1 MKIETKYI
9 NKVIASQKGTA
20 ILIVMALIAMLTS
33 VAIMSVN
40 RSTTDI
46 DLSFNS
52 LHEDKAFYVAE
63 AGAQR
68 ALAEMNNDNA
78 WRTGFYKQ
86 VLNGGYYNISLVDTL
101 TDTTLADTIVL
112 TAKGYYDQS
121 ISNLEVWITP
131 VYYYPYRYGM
141 FAGQDLNIAR
151 DGCVD
156 AYNSDS
162 GDYASTRVPDDG
174 DIGANGNITMD
185 KFVTIGGDANTALG
199 GSLFVDVGTVINGDT
214 STTQDSVI
222 LDMIPPSEYV
232 WAQSVSNAPAGL
244 SGSGYTYDAVTKTL
258 VTDASGSVVLQSGVY
273 YFSSIDLGQ
282 LSTLSLAPGAEVTI
296 YVDSNLTFGQG
307 STINDGGAP
316 RDLEIFSQYG
326 SLQFDQDNTFYGTF
340 YGPNADIFYDQTTQ
354 VYGSLIGNTLTIDK
368 NACFHYDQ
376 SLFDIKGR
384 STGEM
389 EAVAWKQN

>member
-1 MKIETKYI
+1 MIGIKYI
-9 NKVIASQKGTA
+9 NKIIASQRGTA

-46 DLSFNS
+46 DLSFNA
-52 LHEDKAFYVAE
+52 LNEDKAFYVAE

-86 VLNGGYYNISLVDTL
+86 VLDGGYYNILLVDSL
-101 TDTTLADTIVL
+101 TDSTLSDTIVL
-112 TAKGYYDQS
+112 SAKGYYDQS

-141 FAGQDLNIAR
+141 FAGQDLTIERNACI
-151 DGCVD
+151 D

-162 GDYASTRVPDDG
+162 GDYASTRVVDDG
-174 DIGANGNITMD
+174 DIGANGNINIG

-199 GSLFVDVGTVINGDT
+199 GSLFVDVGSVIMGDT
-214 STTQDSVI
+214 STTQDSVS

-232 WAQSVSNAPAGL
+232 WAETVSNAPAGL
-244 SGSGYTYDAVTKTL
+244 SGSGYTYDPVTKTL
-258 VTDASGSVVLQSGVY
+258 VTDASGSVEFQSGVY

-282 LSTLSLAPGAEVTI
+282 LSNLTLAPGAKVTI
-296 YVDSNLTFGQG
+296 YVDSNIIFGQG
-307 STINDGGAP
+307 STANDGGSPTA
-316 RDLEIFSQYG
+316 LEIFSQYG
-326 SLQFDQDNTFYGTF
+326 SLTFKQDNTFYGTF
-340 YGPNADIFYDQTTQ
+340 YGPNADIQFDQTTQ
-354 VYGSLIGNTLTIDK
+354 IYGSLIGNSLTMDR

-376 SLFDIKGR
+376 SLSEIKFR

-389 EAVAWKQN
+389 EAVAWRQN

>member
-1 MKIETKYI
+1 MIGIKYI

-46 DLSFNS
+46 DLSFNA
-52 LHEDKAFYVAE
+52 LNEDKAFYVAE
-63 AGAQR
+63 AGTQR

-78 WRTGFYKQ
+78 WRRGFHKQ
-86 VLNGGYYNISLVDTL
+86 VLDGGYYNISLVDSL
-101 TDTTLADTIVL
+101 TDSTLSDTIVL
-112 TAKGYYDQS
+112 SAKGYYDQS

-131 VYYYPYRYGM
+131 VYYYPYRYGL

-151 DGCVD
+151 NACVD
-156 AYNSDS
+156 AFNSDS
-162 GDYASTRVPDDG
+162 GTYAETQFNEDG
-174 DIGANGNITMD
+174 DIGANGNIIID

-199 GSLFVDVGTVINGDT
+199 GSLFVDNGSVILGDT
-214 STTQDSVI
+214 STTQDSVS
-222 LDMIPPSEYV
+222 LDMIPQSEYD
-232 WAQSVSNAPAGL
+232 WAKSVSNAPAGL
-244 SGSGYTYDAVTKTL
+244 SGAGYTYDAATQSL
-258 VTDASGSVVLQSGVY
+258 ITDASGSVEFQSGVY

-282 LSTLSLAPGAEVTI
+282 LSTLTLAPGAKVTI
-296 YVDSNLTFGQG
+296 YVDSNLTFEQG
-307 STINDGGAP
+307 STINDGGSP
-316 RDLEIFSQYG
+316 RALEIFSQYG

-354 VYGSLIGNTLTIDK
+354 VYGSLIGNSLTLDK

-376 SLFDIKGR
+376 SLYEIKGR

-389 EAVAWKQN
+389 EAVAWRQN

>member
-1 MKIETKYI
+1 MIGIKYI
-9 NKVIASQKGTA
+9 NKVIATQKGTA

-52 LHEDKAFYVAE
+52 LHEDKGFYIAE

-68 ALAEMNNDNA
+68 ALVELNKDNA

-86 VLNGGYYNISLVDTL
+86 VLDGGYYNISLVDTL

-112 TAKGYYDQS
+112 SAKGYYDQS
-121 ISNLEVWITP
+121 ISNLEVWIAP

-141 FAGQDLNIAR
+141 FAGQDLTIEK

-162 GDYASTRVPDDG
+162 GDYATTRLVDDG
-174 DIGANGNITMD
+174 DIGANGSIILG
-185 KFVTIGGDANTALG
+185 KFITIGGDVNTALG

-222 LDMIPPSEYV
+222 LDMIPQSEYD
-232 WAQSVSNAPAGL
+232 WAKSVSNAPAGL
-244 SGSGYTYDAVTKTL
+244 SGTNYTYDPVTQALT
-258 VTDASGSVVLQSGVY
+258 TDSIGGSVEFQSGVY
-273 YFSSIDLGQ
+273 YFSSIDLTM
-282 LSTLSLAPGAEVTI
+282 LSSITLAPGAEVTI
-296 YVDSNLTFGQG
+296 YVDSNINFGQG
-307 STINDGGAP
+307 STINDGGVP
-316 RDLEIFSQYG
+316 SDLEIFSQYG
-326 SLQFDQDNTFYGTF
+326 SLQFDQNNTFYGTF
-340 YGPNADIFYDQTTQ
+340 YGPNADIQYDQTTQ
-354 VYGSLIGNTLTIDK
+354 VYGSIIGNSLTLDR

-376 SLFDIKGR
+376 ALYDIKGR
-384 STGEM
+384 ATGAM
-389 EAVAWKQN
+389 EAVAWRQN

>member
-1 MKIETKYI
+1 MEQSSLKKLTA
-9 NKVIASQKGTA
+9 NQKGTA

-46 DLSFNS
+46 DLSYNQ

-86 VLNGGYYNISLVDTL
+86 VLDGGYYNISLVDTL

-112 TAKGYYDQS
+112 SAKGYYDQS
-121 ISNLEVWITP
+121 ITNLEVWITP
-131 VYYYPYRYGM
+131 VYYYPYRYGL
-141 FAGQDLNIAR
+141 FAGQDLFLAK
-151 DGCVD
+151 DACVD

-162 GDYASTRVPDDG
+162 GNYATTRVPDDG
-174 DIGANGNITMD
+174 DIGANGNID
-185 KFVTIGGDANTALG
+185 IGKFVTVGGDVNTALG
-199 GSLFVDVGTVINGDT
+199 GSLFVDVGSVINGDT
-214 STTQDSVI
+214 STTKDSVS
-222 LDMIPPSEYV
+222 LDMIPQSEYD
-232 WAQSVSNAPAGL
+232 WAKSVSNAPAGL
-244 SGSGYTYDAVTKTL
+244 SGSGYTYDPATQSL

-273 YFSSIDLGQ
+273 YFSSINLGQ
-282 LSTLSLAPGAEVTI
+282 LSTLTLAPGANVTI
-296 YVDSNLTFGQG
+296 YVDSNLTFEQG
-307 STINDGGAP
+307 STINDGGSP

-354 VYGSLIGNTLTIDK
+354 VYGSLIGNSLNLDR

-389 EAVAWKQN
+389 EAVAWRQN